1 MPADDYA
8 LAGGGALKL
17 KGAKITKKKKK
28 SKTKTNLDKTVS
40 DANKAAEKA
49 DSHEDNHN
57 TSSAPRK
64 TESELRHEE
73 VRKRKVSRRN
83 TNSRILS

>member
-17 KGAKITKKKKK
+17 KGAKVTKKKKK
-28 SKTKTNLDKTVS
+28 SKTKTDLDKPAS
-40 DANKAAEKA
+40 KAVEKV
-49 DSHEDNHN
+49 DSQEDNYD
-57 TSSAPRK
+57 TSSASRK

-73 VRKRKVSRRN
+73 VRKRKVSKHN